1 MTKNYQ
7 KITISL
13 LFGLFLSFIFF
24 WMSDAPFID
33 VFPGSFILTS
43 VGTYLLALT
52 IDKTEKSKI
61 FRWIIVISFLIR
73 LIFGILVSTSLPV
86 IGYDEPTQN
95 SGYLF
100 KDAFNRDTQAWDIAK
115 SDKPFFDILEEEFI
129 YDQYG
134 GLLVIST
141 VVYKVFS
148 PNFHNKLLII
158 FLAALISSI
167 GISFIWKILSS
178 NRQIQL
184 FGTLIYAFYPDAIL
198 FSSSQM
204 REPFLLGLSAI
215 LFWLVMSQET
225 HWKKKIIPGLIISGL
240 ILSISAKI
248 GIFIL
253 AFALIC
259 LYLNQFSEFSR
270 KIFNKKIFVLV
281 FVFLIGL
288 GILNL
293 RWILDAGKWD
303 AILALSSSGWIQQI
317 FSQIPEFLHL
327 PFITIYGLLQ
337 PVLPAAIVE
346 PSIPIWKF
354 IGIIRSLGWFV
365 VSPLFLYS
373 FVFILRNKENSR
385 RKERIIFFCLIA
397 FWILLSSLRAGG
409 DMWDNPR
416 YRLSL
421 LVPISIFLG
430 TSTSF
435 AIQTKDH
442 WFSRIFAGQFVLNI
456 FFLQW
461 YISRYTNIWGKLD
474 FPVMIG
480 LILLINALIL
490 GQGIYWE
497 IRKNRKL

>member
-1 MTKNYQ
+1 MSHDKN
-7 KITISL
+7 
-13 LFGLFLSFIFF
+13 
-24 WMSDAPFID
+24 
-33 VFPGSFILTS
+33 
-43 VGTYLLALT
+43 
-52 IDKTEKSKI
+52 
-61 FRWIIVISFLIR
+61 
-73 LIFGILVSTSLPV
+73 
-86 IGYDEPTQN
+86 
-95 SGYLF
+95 
-100 KDAFNRDTQAWDIAK
+100 
-115 SDKPFFDILEEEFI
+115 
-129 YDQYG
+129 
-134 GLLVIST
+134 
-141 VVYKVFS
+141 
-148 PNFHNKLLII
+148 
-158 FLAALISSI
+158 
-167 GISFIWKILSS
+167 
-178 NRQIQL
+178 
-184 FGTLIYAFYPDAIL
+184 
-198 FSSSQM
+198 
-204 REPFLLGLSAI
+204 
-215 LFWLVMSQET
+215 
-225 HWKKKIIPGLIISGL
+225 WKKQIIPGIIISGL

-248 GIFIL
+248 GVFIL
-253 AFALIC
+253 AFVLIC
-259 LYLNQFSEFSR
+259 LYLNQFSELSR

-288 GILNL
+288 GIFSI

-303 AILALSSSGWIQQI
+303 AILALGSSGWIQQI

-354 IGIIRSLGWFV
+354 IGIVRSLGWFV

-385 RKERIIFFCLIA
+385 RKEWIIFFCLIA

-421 LVPISIFLG
+421 LVPISLLLG

-442 WFSRIFAGQFVLNI
+442 WLWRIFAGQLVLNG

-474 FPVMIG
+474 FPVMVG
-480 LILLINALIL
+480 LIILIYALIL